1 MGKRFIA
8 DIPTSYSV
16 EEVNAL
22 LQNFTQAEGF
32 SYEEY
37 KGEMVYKKGEG
48 IVTAPQF
55 IKVLIAEGTVHI
67 EAWLKYALLP
77 GVFCGELG
85 LDGFMMAVPKSLLR
99 NRVDKLISSITYTVA
114 QQPVEAP
121 QNIPAAE

>member
-48 IVTAPQF
+48 IITAPQF

-77 GVFCGELG
+77 GVFYGELG
-85 LDGFMMAVPKSLLR
+85 LDGFIMAVPKSLLR
-99 NRVDKLISSITYTVA
+99 SRVDKLISSITYTVA
-114 QQPVEAP
+114 QQPVEIP
-121 QNIPAAE
+121 QNISAAE